1 VAEDLVLAAP
11 EVVPQITTA
20 TYRLVGLFLDWE
32 RTTIIIRLRGANG
45 ETKSFTYGGND
56 PSTSQA
62 AKTKAL
68 NLMTALNTANLTIK
82 SLQRRVLE
90 QLIADGLLLG
100 TIAGTPD

>member
-1 VAEDLVLAAP
+1 MEDLVLTAP
-11 EVVPQITTA
+11 EVIPQITTA

-32 RTTIIIRLRGANG
+32 RTTIVVRLRGANG

-62 AKTKAL
+62 EKTKAL
-68 NLMTALNTANLTIK
+68 NLMIGLNKANLSIK

-90 QLIADGLLLG
+90 QLTADGLLVG
-100 TIAGTPD
+100 GVSGTPD